1 MSASNDLENK
11 VLDHVLGNTTY
22 SPEATLYLALFT
34 GDSGLEDNNPTA
46 EVSGTNYAREAISFN
61 AASNGEATNNGAIS
75 FTSAG
80 SNWGDVSHIA
90 IVSHVSNTTW
100 GTNVDVLFYGELT
113 SAKTV
118 NSGDT
123 FQVADEAIRIALD

>member
-34 GDSGLEDNNPTA
+34 ADTGLETNNPTA
-46 EVSGTNYAREAISFN
+46 EVSGTNYARETITFN
-61 AASNGEATNNGAIS
+61 AASTGAATNNGAIS
-75 FTSAG
+75 FNTAG

-100 GTNVDVLFYGELT
+100 GTNVDVLFYGALT
-113 SAKTV
+113 SPKTV

-123 FQVADEAIRIALD
+123 FQVADTAISIALD